1 VIGPDGNVIF
11 ADPMGAFSTG
21 SNLDLAKAPGRCR
34 FDPYKVEFRLLF
46 SFKISITIPLCRL
59 SNWRRLVLMFF
70 VFFQGFGRL

>member
-34 FDPYKVEFRLLF
+34 FDPYKVGI
-46 SFKISITIPLCRL
+46 ISPAI
-59 SNWRRLVLMFF
+59 SMFQ
-70 VFFQGFGRL
+70 FQLQYYGAVKGSL

>member
-34 FDPYKVEFRLLF
+34 FDPYKVESRLLF
-46 SFKISITIPLCRL
+46 SFYNFNFNTTLPFI
-59 SNWRRLVLMFF
+59 
-70 VFFQGFGRL
+70 Q

>member
-34 FDPYKVEFRLLF
+34 FDPYKVDFRLLF
-46 SFKISITIPLCRL
+46 SFKISITVQYLCAVYPIEGD
-59 SNWRRLVLMFF
+59 SF
-70 VFFQGFGRL
+70 